1 MKYNDNGEYK
11 DIYIKTF
18 DTLPVGTEVDYTGTT
33 VPDGWTQVDSYS
45 TSEVDTGKTWIDG
58 KKIYRKVISDTLGT
72 TNGTWKDISLFSTN
86 YVDKI
91 LSIVGTFN
99 YTNGAFNSIPFFR
112 GTDANYSNREYV
124 LCNYNINTG
133 NFGIVAYHPT
143 NYSLMSGQPFQVVIE
158 YTKIND

>member
-18 DTLPVGTEVDYTGTT
+18 DTLPVGTEVDYDGET
-33 VPDGWTQVDSYS
+33 VPEGWSEVQDYS
-45 TSEVDTGKTWIDG
+45 TSEIDTGKVWING
-58 KKIYRKVISDTLGT
+58 KKIYRKVISDTLGN

-124 LCNYNINTG
+124 LCNYNNNTG
-133 NFGIVAYHPT
+133 NFAIIAYHPN